1 MYVCMYLFFMY
12 VCMFIDWVKSQSQS
26 QSQSQSLNLNLNL
39 ASQSISISVIH
50 RVSQGTWFR
59 YLSSLSLSLS
69 SPCLLF
75 IYSIPTEKLYEA
87 TCTTPKNIIMQI
99 QLEEEK
105 VEELILK

>member
-1 MYVCMYLFFMY
+1 MKLE
-12 VCMFIDWVKSQSQS
+12 
-26 QSQSQSLNLNLNL
+26 
-39 ASQSISISVIH
+39 
-50 RVSQGTWFR
+50 
-59 YLSSLSLSLS
+59 SLSLSLS
-69 SPCLLF
+69 SLCSLF